1 MSGHKLHRSSSSS
14 SMVAWS
20 SHSPLSRTYSV
31 SDISTYANASDYF
44 KKRWST
50 AYNPYHYSRKAYHW
64 PHHRHTALFPLYS
77 LHENTRYYYE
87 SPFYTRAP
95 TCSPAWDYSSNSNY
109 YTYLLDSV
117 RPVWRCWPYPQKSS
131 YYEYRTYW
139 PWRESIR
146 SHFWHR

>member
-1 MSGHKLHRSSSSS
+1 ML
-14 SMVAWS
+14 VLN
-20 SHSPLSRTYSV
+20 PLSFCSHFSPIVYPLT
-31 SDISTYANASDYF
+31 TPLHQYF
-44 KKRWST
+44 R
-50 AYNPYHYSRKAYHW
+50 RKINCIVELGRIIEQGVHQRENL
-64 PHHRHTALFPLYS
+64 PLPFRRQQLYS

-146 SHFWHR
+146 SHFW